1 MDYKNIMCK
10 FCKECI
16 GMKLTRK
23 LIKTES
29 KLNSDT
35 IVTRCENY
43 YSKEEFKSDIV

>member
-1 MDYKNIMCK
+1 MNYEKIMCK

-16 GMKLTRK
+16 GLKLTRK
-23 LIKTES
+23 LIKSES

-35 IVTRCENY
+35 IVIKCENY